1 MANAGTS
8 SVKQWV
14 PELNRLYQPTPGRF
28 KSALRSVAAWVV
40 IGMTMIPQAQAV
52 QANVNV
58 APGEAAMTQDFQAEK
73 RLIEVY
79 QLIGGGRYREALRQ
93 AELLVKDVPHF
104 QLAQLVYGD
113 LLASRIHIVKTL
125 GDVSPE
131 AAAAAGLTLGDLR
144 QESQRR
150 LDALRERPPA
160 NAVPAQFL
168 RISAKSRHVIAVDAS
183 RSRLYLFENTP
194 AGPRLL
200 MDYYVSVGKAGVAK
214 SVEGDQRTPLGVYY
228 VTGLLN
234 RKTLGDFYGSGALPI
249 NYPNMLDLRRSKS
262 GRGIWLHGTPAS
274 QFSRAPQATDGCL
287 VISNPD
293 LQHLSSTVEVQSTPI
308 VIAPKLTWVSPAAL
322 GSAAESFESMLQDWL
337 NAKTRGD
344 WSRVEGFYA
353 SDFNSYGRTL
363 NQWLP
368 EARAEAA
375 RARSRQLQIKD
386 LTMLSWV
393 DNEEVMVVTFSELA
407 RGAVSGPLKRQ
418 YWVKIDKKWKIFFEG
433 VIG

>member
-1 MANAGTS
+1 MARRCG
-8 SVKQWV
+8 
-14 PELNRLYQPTPGRF
+14 
-28 KSALRSVAAWVV
+28 SALGSIAAWVC
-40 IGMTMIPQAQAV
+40 IGMALSPQTQAT
-52 QANVNV
+52 QANSN
-58 APGEAAMTQDFQAEK
+58 PGPSEAAITQDFQAEK

-150 LDALRERPPA
+150 IDALRERPPA

-168 RISAKSRHVIAVDAS
+168 KISAKSRHVIAVDAS

-200 MDYYVSVGKAGVAK
+200 TDYYVSVGKAGVAK

-228 VTGLLN
+228 VTGLLS

-262 GRGIWLHGTPAS
+262 GRGIWLHGTPAA
-274 QFSRAPQATDGCL
+274 QFARAPQATDGCL

-293 LQHLSSTVEVQSTPI
+293 LQHLSNTVEVQSTPI
-308 VIAPKLTWVSPAAL
+308 VIAPKLTWVSPASL

-353 SDFNSYGRTL
+353 PDFNSYGRTL

-368 EARAEAA
+368 EAKAEAA
-375 RARSRQLQIKD
+375 RARSRQLQIRD
-386 LTMLSWV
+386 LTLLSWV
-393 DNEEVMVVTFSELA
+393 DSEEVMVVTFSELA

>member
-1 MANAGTS
+1 MAGLRFIGWLLASLLCIGSLAAAQTIPS
-8 SVKQWV
+8 SG
-14 PELNRLYQPTPGRF
+14 N
-28 KSALRSVAAWVV
+28 SAAAD
-40 IGMTMIPQAQAV
+40 
-52 QANVNV
+52 
-58 APGEAAMTQDFQAEK
+58 AALHADFQAEK

-79 QLIGGGRYREALRQ
+79 QLIGAGRYRDALRQ
-93 AELLVKDVPHF
+93 AEQLVKDVPHF

-113 LLASRIHIVKTL
+113 LLASRIHVVKTL

-131 AAAAAGLTLGDLR
+131 AVAAGGLTLNDLR

-150 LDALRERPPA
+150 LEALRERPPA

-168 RISAKSRHVIAVDAS
+168 KLSAKSKHAIAVDAS
-183 RSRLYLFENTP
+183 RSRLYLFENT
-194 AGPRLL
+194 ATGPRLL
-200 MDYYVSVGKAGVAK
+200 QDYYVSVGKAGVSK
-214 SVEGDQRTPLGVYY
+214 SIEGDQRTPLGVYY

-262 GRGIWLHGTPAS
+262 GRGIWLHGTPTA
-274 QFSRAPQATDGCL
+274 QFARAPQATDGCL

-293 LQHLSSTVEVQSTPI
+293 LQHLSTTVEVQSTPI
-308 VIAPKLTWVSPAAL
+308 VIAPKLNWVNPASLAPAAD
-322 GSAAESFESMLQDWL
+322 SFESMLQDWL

-344 WSRVEGFYA
+344 WARVEGFYA
-353 SDFNSYGRTL
+353 SDFNSYGRSFA
-363 NQWLP
+363 QWLP
-368 EARAEAA
+368 EAKAEAS

-386 LTMLSWV
+386 LTLLSWT
-393 DNEEVMVVTFSELA
+393 DNDEVMVVTFSELA
-407 RGAVSGPLKRQ
+407 RGAITGPLKRQ

>member
-1 MANAGTS
+1 MA
-8 SVKQWV
+8 V
-14 PELNRLYQPTPGRF
+14 
-28 KSALRSVAAWVV
+28 
-40 IGMTMIPQAQAV
+40 IPQAQAV
-52 QANVNV
+52 QASINA
-58 APGEAAMTQDFQAEK
+58 APGEAAMAQDFQAEK

-113 LLASRIHIVKTL
+113 LLASRIHVVKTL

-194 AGPRLL
+194 AGPHLL

-308 VIAPKLTWVSPAAL
+308 VIAPKLTWVSPASL

-353 SDFNSYGRTL
+353 PDFNSYGRTL

-386 LTMLSWV
+386 LTMLSWI

-418 YWVKIDKKWKIFFEG
+418 YWVKVDKKWKIFFEG

>member
-1 MANAGTS
+1 
-8 SVKQWV
+8 VKQWV
-14 PELNRLYQPTPGRF
+14 PELNRLQQPMDKRCR
-28 KSALRSVAAWVV
+28 SALRRVAAWVCM
-40 IGMTMIPQAQAV
+40 GLALLPHAQAV
-52 QANVNV
+52 QANTNA
-58 APGEAAMTQDFQAEK
+58 APSEAEMTQDFQAEK

-79 QLIGGGRYREALRQ
+79 QLIGGGRYRDALRQ

-150 LDALRERPPA
+150 LEALRERPPA

-168 RISAKSRHVIAVDAS
+168 KISTKSRHVIAVDAS

-200 MDYYVSVGKAGVAK
+200 TDYYVSVGKAGVAK

-262 GRGIWLHGTPAS
+262 GRGIWLHGTPAT
-274 QFSRAPQATDGCL
+274 QFARAPQATDGCL

-293 LQHLSSTVEVQSTPI
+293 LQRLSSTVEVQSTPI
-308 VIAPKLTWVSPAAL
+308 IIAPKLTWVNPASL
-322 GSAAESFESMLQDWL
+322 GTAAESFESMLQDWL

-368 EARAEAA
+368 EAKAEAA

-386 LTMLSWV
+386 LTLLSWV

-418 YWVKIDKKWKIFFEG
+418 YWVKSDKKWKIFFEG